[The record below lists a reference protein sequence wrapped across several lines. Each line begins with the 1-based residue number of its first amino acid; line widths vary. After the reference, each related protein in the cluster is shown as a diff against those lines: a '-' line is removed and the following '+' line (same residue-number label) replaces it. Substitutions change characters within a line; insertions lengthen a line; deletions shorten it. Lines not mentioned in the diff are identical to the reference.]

1 MRFLTVLIGLSACVE
16 AAFPPPGTCPSTSL
30 TSSNTTLGVCP
41 QDFTIIGGQLEA
53 VHESVNAPTGLAVDA
68 DSNVYLAYPRNA
80 ANLTNNVVICTSFTD
95 EEPWPNAEI
104 QRCQPGQNV
113 SECFINVQNAV
124 LDSIGQMWVV
134 DTGIPYGSSQ
144 YVSGGGKIMAFDVKT
159 RRLLKTYIVP
169 DSILNNGTNLN
180 DLRINN
186 TAGSGGF
193 AFIPDESPEGG
204 IIGQCNYPNIVS

>member
-1 MRFLTVLIGLSACVE
+1 MRFLGGVVGLSAFVK

-41 QDFTIIGGQLEA
+41 QDFTIIGGQLEP
-53 VHESVNAPTGLAVDA
+53 VHESVNAPTGLAVDLE
-68 DSNVYLAYPRNA
+68 SNVYLTYPRNA

-104 QRCQPGQNV
+104 QRCQPGQNA
-113 SECFINVQNAV
+113 SECFINVQNVV

-134 DTGIPYGSSQ
+134 DTGIPYGSTE

-159 RRLLKTYIVP
+159 RALLKTYVVP
-169 DSILNNGTNLN
+169 DSILDGGTNLN

-186 TAGSGGF
+186 TAGTAGF

-204 IIGQCNYPNIVS
+204 IIC